1 MDKEDLL
8 KLIEDDDLDL
18 LKVKPKQSAVATA
31 DERLASSFEEI
42 NQFVDKND
50 HEPVTGK
57 GIQEHQLYARL
68 KGIREDKEKIADL
81 LALDRHGL
89 LKKEVKEIKSIND
102 VFDDDEFGILDTGA
116 ENIFDLKHVDSKSR
130 LEAEYIARRAAC
142 DDFDQYEPLF
152 IKVQNEL
159 REGTRETKEF
169 NDKGESL
176 KAGNYYVL
184 NGILLYLES
193 IDISSEEKTIDG
205 KRFRKD
211 GRTRCVF
218 ENGTESNMLYRSLA
232 KSLYEDGRIVT
243 ETNDAVN
250 EEFYTKM
257 SGITEEDDA
266 TGYIYVL
273 SSLSSDP
280 EIQATQ
286 DLYKIGFSRTP
297 VEDRIK
303 NAENEPTYLMAAVHT
318 VTIFQCY
325 NMNPQKLE
333 KLLHTFFGSACLN
346 IDIFDKNGQRHTP
359 REWFVA
365 PLNIIEDAI
374 NLVLNGEI
382 VNCKYD
388 PEIQKIILNK

>member
-1 MDKEDLL
+1 MDKDDLL
-8 KLIEDDDLDL
+8 KLINDDDLDL
-18 LKVKPKQSAVATA
+18 LKVKPKQSAFATA
-31 DERLASSFEEI
+31 DERLASSFEKI
-42 NQFVDKND
+42 NQFIDKNG
-50 HEPVTGK
+50 HEPATGK
-57 GIQEHQLYARL
+57 CIQEFKLYSRL
-68 KGIREDKEKIADL
+68 KGIRESKKKIEDL
-81 LALDRHGL
+81 LPLDRHAL
-89 LKKEVKEIKSIND
+89 LKKEVKEIKSIKD
-102 VFDDDEFGILDTGA
+102 VFDDDEFGILDSGA
-116 ENIFDLKHVDSKSR
+116 ESIFDLKHVGTKSR
-130 LEAEYIARRAAC
+130 TEAEYIARRTAC
-142 DDFDQYEPLF
+142 DDFEEYEPLF
-152 IKVQNEL
+152 IRVQNEL
-159 REGTRETKEF
+159 SEGTRETKEF

-211 GRTRCVF
+211 GRTKCIF

-232 KSLYEDGRIVT
+232 KALYEDGRIVT

-257 SGITEEDDA
+257 SGITEDDDA

-273 SSLSSDP
+273 SSLSSNP

-286 DLYKIGFSRTP
+286 DLYKIGFSRTHI
-297 VEDRIK
+297 EDRIK
-303 NAENEPTYLMAAVHT
+303 NAESEPTYLMAAVSIVT
-318 VTIFQCY
+318 VFQCY

-333 KLLHTFFGSACLN
+333 QLLHTFFGAACLN

-382 VNCKYD
+382 VHCKYD
-388 PEIQKIILNK
+388 LEIQKIVGR